1 MVGVSSEHFN
11 ADASGQPFREKAWQT
26 ETSNLSNILYGIRE
40 AGVSRGVAVG
50 RLLSVEEAQMNSED
64 QHL

>member
-11 ADASGQPFREKAWQT
+11 DEASGQPFREKAWQT
-26 ETSNLSNILYGIRE
+26 ETSNLYGIRE
-40 AGVSRGVAVG
+40 AGVSRGVTVE
-50 RLLSVEEAQMNSED
+50 RSLSVEEAQMNSED